1 MIDNINYA
9 KIVKEKISLVDF
21 LSKDLR
27 LIKSGTNYKALCPFH
42 NEKTP
47 SFIVNTEKNTF
58 NCFGCGKSGDIFS
71 FVMEKYKIDFKEA
84 LKILAD
90 EVGISLKDNN
100 YSSDKK
106 AIENKAK
113 YIYIMNLI
121 SDFYH
126 ENMKKSY
133 WNY

>member
-1 MIDNINYA
+1 MLDNINYA

-27 LIKSGTNYKALCPFH
+27 LIKSGANFKALCPFH

-71 FVMEKYKIDFKEA
+71 FLM
-84 LKILAD
+84 
-90 EVGISLKDNN
+90 
-100 YSSDKK
+100 
-106 AIENKAK
+106 
-113 YIYIMNLI
+113 
-121 SDFYH
+121 
-126 ENMKKSY
+126 
-133 WNY
+133 